1 MATKTELG
9 AELELLR
16 AQNEALRSEVRE
28 SPEKNMA
35 DGSRNET
42 DAMDSLK
49 QLLDEHGI
57 DGENLDALRTQLTD
71 EFTKL
76 QKEYP
81 IAILLSSFAFGFV
94 AGRTFK

>member
-1 MATKTELG
+1 MATKMELE
-9 AELELLR
+9 AELERLR
-16 AQNEALRSEVRE
+16 AQNETLRSETSE
-28 SPEKNMA
+28 SSTTDVA
-35 DGSRNET
+35 DDPPGET
-42 DAMDSLK
+42 DVMSGLK

-57 DGENLDALRTQLTD
+57 DGENIDALRTQLTD

-81 IAILLSSFAFGFV
+81 IAVLLSIFVLGFV

>member
-1 MATKTELG
+1 MATKTELE
-9 AELELLR
+9 AELERLR
-16 AQNEALRSEVRE
+16 AQNEALRSEASEVSNE
-28 SPEKNMA
+28 NVSDDPQ
-35 DGSRNET
+35 GET
-42 DAMDSLK
+42 DAMNSLK

-57 DGENLDALRTQLTD
+57 DGENIDVLRTQLTD

-81 IAILLSSFAFGFV
+81 IAILLSVFVLGFV

>member
-1 MATKTELG
+1 MATKMELE
-9 AELELLR
+9 AELERLR
-16 AQNEALRSEVRE
+16 AQNETLRSKTSE
-28 SPEKNMA
+28 SPAMDVA
-35 DGSRNET
+35 DDPPDET
-42 DAMDSLK
+42 DAMSGLK

-57 DGENLDALRTQLTD
+57 DGENIDALRTQLTD

-81 IAILLSSFAFGFV
+81 IAVLLSIFVLGFV

>member
-1 MATKTELG
+1 MASKTELE
-9 AELELLR
+9 AELEHLR
-16 AQNEALRSEVRE
+16 AQNDALSLEAGE
-28 SPEKNMA
+28 SPKKNKV
-35 DGSRNET
+35 DDSRNET
-42 DAMDSLK
+42 DAMDSLR

-57 DGENLDALRTQLTD
+57 DGENLDALFTQLTD

-81 IAILLSSFAFGFV
+81 IAVLLSIFVFGFV